1 LLFVLLLF
9 DFLCEIV
16 TDFVILVMNV
26 VFDLS

>member
-1 LLFVLLLF
+1 LLF